1 MHVTETTST
10 EATETDLADILTEC
24 GNLAVAC
31 AAGARADGPQA
42 APHGAGMHEL
52 EIAVA
57 QTREAVA
64 RDVECREALERL
76 LSAQD
81 GLRETLA

>member
-24 GNLAVAC
+24 GNLAVAVQRERERM
-31 AAGARADGPQA
+31 ARKLRRMEQ
-42 APHGAGMHEL
+42 GMHEL

-76 LSAQD
+76 LSVQD